1 MDIAQALEIARIQHH
16 CVLATYRRDGSL
28 QLSPVLAGVDSDGK
42 VVISTRETAMKTRNL
57 LRDPR
62 ASLCV
67 LPDGF
72 FGRWVQIDANV
83 DIVHLPEA
91 MDGLVALY
99 RQISGEHPNW
109 DEFRE
114 AMHIERRVLLRLNV
128 EHAGPDRAG

>member
-1 MDIAQALEIARIQHH
+1 MDIAEALQIARVQHR
-16 CVLATYRRDGSL
+16 CVLATHRHNGSL
-28 QLSPVLAGVDSDGK
+28 QLSPVVAGVDEEGR
-42 VVISTRETAMKTRNL
+42 VVVSTRETAMKTRNL

-72 FGRWVQIDANV
+72 FGRWIQIDANA

-114 AMHIERRVLLRLNV
+114 AMYVERRVLLRLHV
-128 EHAGPDRAG
+128 QHAGPDRSG